1 MSTLIPQYLAATAA
15 FFLLGLLFSLAER
28 RWPLRPMNR
37 RRELGLNVLGFLWS
51 WHLSNAV
58 ILLGQSALEG
68 WAPRPELD
76 GVPGALRGVAFFLAA
91 DFFKYAV
98 HVLMHTR
105 WLWPVHRFHH
115 SPEQLWW
122 FAGNRASAAHVVL
135 HFLPTVVLSWLLAV
149 PPSWVML
156 NAGINLLW
164 NHVMHANVAWPA
176 ALQRPLEWVLVT
188 PRYHHVHHAR
198 APELLGTNFA
208 SVLTLWDRLFG
219 TSVSP
224 ERMAE
229 GTPFGVDEPLPP
241 LVHLMTGVTNTSP
254 WSGHDNAPGQRPRGR
269 R

>member
-1 MSTLIPQYLAATAA
+1 MSTLLPRYLAATAA
-15 FFLLGLLFSLAER
+15 FFLLGILFSLAER
-28 RWPLRPMNR
+28 RWPLRPMDR
-37 RRELGLNVLGFLWS
+37 RRELDLDVWGFLLS

-58 ILLGQSALEG
+58 ILLGQYTLDG
-68 WAPRPELD
+68 WAPRPALD
-76 GVPGALRGVAFFLAA
+76 EIPGSLRAVAFFVAA
-91 DFFKYAV
+91 DFLKYAV

-115 SPEQLWW
+115 SSEQLWW

-135 HFLPTVVLSWLLAV
+135 HFLPTVALSWLLDV
-149 PPSWVML
+149 PPSWVMF

-176 ALQRPLEWVLVT
+176 AAQRALEWVLVT

-198 APELLGTNFA
+198 TPELLGTNFA

-229 GTPFGVDEPLPP
+229 GTPFGVEEPLPP
-241 LVHLMTGVTNTSP
+241 LVHLVMGMEGKQP
-254 WSGHDNAPGQRPRGR
+254 RP
-269 R
+269 